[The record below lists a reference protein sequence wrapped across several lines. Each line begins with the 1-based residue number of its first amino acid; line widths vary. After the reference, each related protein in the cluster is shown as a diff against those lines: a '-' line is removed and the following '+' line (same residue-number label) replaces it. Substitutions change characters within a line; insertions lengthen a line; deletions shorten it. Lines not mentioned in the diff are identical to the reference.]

1 MRGSARNSAM
11 SRKIRISFPNDGA
24 SATADLL
31 EDDAP
36 NTCDALWDLLPLRVK
51 AVHDIWSG
59 HQVVAHLDKSV
70 VLQPEN
76 VLTYLPM
83 SGDIFYYYR
92 PTHYFRGAPYGRT
105 ESAELGI
112 VYDRDSRPQGP
123 RGPEAVNLFANI
135 SSALDQFAK
144 ACEDMIYRGQ
154 KEILIERVE

>member
-1 MRGSARNSAM
+1 MRGSARNSAV
-11 SRKIRISFPNDGA
+11 SRKIRISFPDDGA

-83 SGDIFYYYR
+83 PGDIFYYYR
-92 PTHYFRGAPYGRT
+92 PAHYFRGAPYGRT

>member
-83 SGDIFYYYR
+83 PGDIFYYYR

-123 RGPEAVNLFANI
+123 RGPEEVNLFANI
-135 SSALDQFAK
+135 SSAIDQFAK